1 MVAVVVAVVVAVYG
15 MGNKRVFGGFL
26 VPRDVALAMLLLV
39 LTLMVSG
46 TYLLSIRFP

>member
-1 MVAVVVAVVVAVYG
+1 MF
-15 MGNKRVFGGFL
+15 VFVKKMIDGVWDIKGFTGGFL